1 MNESAPLKTDDYE
14 DTPEGWAERW
24 QAEMDASDSSL
35 EKWHKSAEKCIDA
48 YLDEKTRDGM
58 RLNLYASSVNT
69 REAMLYGKT
78 PTVDVA
84 RRFNDSGDD
93 DGRVAGEIL
102 QRHLNGDIERPE
114 DGFQR
119 ALRSVL
125 NDWLRVGFGNL
136 RWRYV
141 RETEATEAVP
151 AKTEPLTS
159 DVGQPVVGEDGQP
172 QMRIVADEVP
182 AGEKVTRED
191 VEPDYVFW
199 KDQRWSPA
207 RTFAEV
213 RWWAFP
219 ALLSEETC
227 KKQFGEKLP
236 MEVAAGSDDDK
247 TPATPWARSKV
258 WEIWDKEHECVW
270 FWCKGVK
277 HVLKKKGLEHDKN
290 GSLPDPLEL
299 KGFWPFPEPLF
310 SNLTTMKLVPRP
322 DYAIAQDIY
331 KAIDDKTERIDILS
345 GALKASGVYD
355 KTVGEFQNI
364 LKGKENKLVA
374 AENFVALAEKGGIA
388 NCIAWLPL
396 EAIVAAMDKLR
407 ESRTEDIGLLFQV
420 TGDSDIMRGQAMAP
434 GTTATEQAIKAK
446 FASVRMQ
453 RAQDEFARFAS
464 DAQRIRG
471 EIICRQFDPQ
481 TILERANV
489 QGMAD
494 EDKARAQNA
503 VQILKSQAAAWRI
516 VVKPDSI
523 SLTDYAANRQEAGDQ
538 IGFIGGFL
546 QAITPMV
553 MQVPGSLPFLLEIL
567 QSHLAQMKGGD
578 RIESILDRA
587 VEAAEKALVEM
598 QQQKAMMASHPP
610 PPDPKLQAAQVKAGA
625 EQFKAQAGI
634 QQTGMDLQVKKTEH
648 LMDMQ
653 KLEAEQRKEAIK
665 AMQPVQTPGGNGA
678 PA

>member
-141 RETEATEAVP
+141 RETEATDAVP
-151 AKTEPLTS
+151 AKKEPVTS

-172 QMRIVADEVP
+172 QMRVVADEVP

-277 HVLKKKGLEHDKN
+277 HVLKKKGLEHEKN
-290 GSLPDPLEL
+290 GSLPDPLGL

-355 KTVGEFQNI
+355 KTVGEFQGI

-396 EAIVAAMDKLR
+396 EPIVAAMDKLR

-471 EIICRQFDPQ
+471 EIICKHFSPE
-481 TILERANV
+481 TILER
-489 QGMAD
+489 
-494 EDKARAQNA
+494 
-503 VQILKSQAAAWRI
+503 
-516 VVKPDSI
+516 
-523 SLTDYAANRQEAGDQ
+523 
-538 IGFIGGFL
+538 
-546 QAITPMV
+546 
-553 MQVPGSLPFLLEIL
+553 
-567 QSHLAQMKGGD
+567 
-578 RIESILDRA
+578 
-587 VEAAEKALVEM
+587 
-598 QQQKAMMASHPP
+598 P
-610 PPDPKLQAAQVKAGA
+610 PPDPKWQAAQVKAGA
-625 EQFKAQAGI
+625 EQFKAQAGM

>member
-1 MNESAPLKTDDYE
+1 MNESAPLKTDEYE

-24 QAEMDASDSSL
+24 QAEIDAADSSL
-35 EKWHKSAEKCIDA
+35 EKWHKSAEKCLDA
-48 YLDEKTRDGM
+48 YLDEKTREGM

-141 RETEATEAVP
+141 REAEKVDAVP
-151 AKTEPLTS
+151 AKTEPLTGE
-159 DVGQPVVGEDGQP
+159 DGQPVMGEDGQP
-172 QMRIVADEVP
+172 QTRVVADAVP
-182 AGEKVTRED
+182 EGERVTRED
-191 VEPDYVFW
+191 VEPDYSHW
-199 KDQRWSPA
+199 KDNLWSPS

-213 RWWAFP
+213 RWWGFP

-227 KKQFGEKLP
+227 KKDFGEKLP
-236 MEVAAGSDDDK
+236 MEVAAGADDDK
-247 TPATPWARSKV
+247 APATPWARSKV

-270 FWCKGVK
+270 FWCKGVR
-277 HVLKKKGLEHDKN
+277 HVLKKKGLKHDKN
-290 GSLPDPLEL
+290 GSLPDPLKL
-299 KGFWPFPEPLF
+299 TGFWPFPEPLF
-310 SNLTTMKLVPRP
+310 SNLTTTKLIPRP

-331 KAIDDKTERIDILS
+331 QAINDKTERIGILS
-345 GALKASGVYD
+345 DALKASGVYD
-355 KTVGEFQNI
+355 KTVGELQDI
-364 LKGKENKLVA
+364 LKGKDNKLLPAQNYA
-374 AENFVALAEKGGIA
+374 ALSEKGGIA
-388 NCIAWLPL
+388 NCVAWLPL

-489 QGMAD
+489 QGM
-494 EDKARAQNA
+494 DKDDQARAPNA
-503 VQILKSQAAAWRI
+503 LQILKSKAAAWRI

-523 SLTDYAANRQEAGDQ
+523 SLTDYAANRQEAAERVA
-538 IGFIGGFL
+538 FIGGYM
-546 QAITPMV
+546 QAITPMI
-553 MQVPGSLPFLLEIL
+553 MQAPGATPFLLEIL
-567 QSHLAQMKGGD
+567 QSELSNMKGGD
-578 RIESILDRA
+578 RIEAILDRA
-587 VEAAEKALVEM
+587 ITAAEQAVAQME
-598 QQQKAMMASHPP
+598 QQRAQMAAQPP
-610 PPDPKLQAAQVKAGA
+610 PPDPKLQTAQVKAGA

-634 QQTGMDLQVKKTEH
+634 AQTGMDMQKSKTEH

-653 KLEAEQRKEAIK
+653 KLEMEQRREAIK
-665 AMQPVQTPGGNGA
+665 AMQPVKTPGQGAA

>member
-125 NDWLRVGFGNL
+125 NDWRRFGSVNL
-136 RWRYV
+136 RWRAV

-151 AKTEPLTS
+151 AKKEPVTS

-396 EAIVAAMDKLR
+396 
-407 ESRTEDIGLLFQV
+407 
-420 TGDSDIMRGQAMAP
+420 
-434 GTTATEQAIKAK
+434 
-446 FASVRMQ
+446 
-453 RAQDEFARFAS
+453 
-464 DAQRIRG
+464 
-471 EIICRQFDPQ
+471 
-481 TILERANV
+481 
-489 QGMAD
+489 
-494 EDKARAQNA
+494 
-503 VQILKSQAAAWRI
+503 
-516 VVKPDSI
+516 
-523 SLTDYAANRQEAGDQ
+523 
-538 IGFIGGFL
+538 
-546 QAITPMV
+546 
-553 MQVPGSLPFLLEIL
+553 
-567 QSHLAQMKGGD
+567 
-578 RIESILDRA
+578 
-587 VEAAEKALVEM
+587 
-598 QQQKAMMASHPP
+598 
-610 PPDPKLQAAQVKAGA
+610 
-625 EQFKAQAGI
+625 
-634 QQTGMDLQVKKTEH
+634 
-648 LMDMQ
+648 
-653 KLEAEQRKEAIK
+653 
-665 AMQPVQTPGGNGA
+665 
-678 PA
+678 